1 MNILSPAIS
10 RLVRMRLWTM
20 EQWLYQPLDAQHD
33 VLQHVI
39 NQGEYTEFGKK
50 HHFSNINT
58 AEDFAQ
64 NVPLQTYEDYAMD
77 IERMMQGEEN
87 ILWNTPIKWYA
98 KSSGTTAAKS
108 KFIPVSDE
116 SMRENHFLASKDVL
130 SFYYLKNVESSLL
143 TGKGLII
150 GGSHKINELNEAAS
164 IGDLSAIVMQNSP
177 FWVDWVRTPELDILL
192 MDDWEKKL
200 EKLVETTIQEN
211 VTSISGVPTW
221 TLTLLRKILEHTK
234 AKYIS
239 DVWPNLELYMHGG
252 VSFVP
257 YKKEFENIIGKPI
270 KYLEM
275 YNASEGF
282 FAAQTDDEVDG
293 LLLMVSHGIYY
304 EFIDMATFH
313 SANPTVINLSQ
324 VTTYKNYALV
334 ISTYSGLYRYVI
346 GDTVMFTSTE
356 PYRIKVTGRTKHYIN
371 AFGEELIIDNA
382 DEAIAKACASTGA
395 HVIDYTAA
403 PVYFEGG
410 NKAGHEW
417 IIEFSD
423 MPNNI
428 DTFAVLLDEYLKACN
443 SDYEAKR
450 FKDLALVKPLVHVA
464 PKYLFQQWL
473 ETKGKLGGQ
482 HKVPRLS
489 NDRTIIDEI
498 KKIGNL

>member
-1 MNILSPAIS
+1 MNILSPTIS

-20 EQWLYQPLDAQHD
+20 EQWLHQPLDAQHD
-33 VLQHVI
+33 MLLHII

-50 HHFSNINT
+50 YQFEHINT
-58 AEDFAQ
+58 
-64 NVPLQTYEDYAMD
+64 PEDYAKCVPLFNYEQYAPY

-108 KFIPVSDE
+108 KFIPVSEE
-116 SMRENHFLASKDVL
+116 SMKENHFLASKDVL
-130 SFYYLKNVESSLL
+130 SFYYLKNPESTLL
-143 TGKGLII
+143 AGRGLII
-150 GGSHKINELNEAAS
+150 GGSHKINELNENTS
-164 IGDLSAIVMQNSP
+164 VGDLSAIVMQNSP
-177 FWVDWVRTPELDILL
+177 FWVDWVRTPDLDILL

-200 EKLVETTIQEN
+200 EKLVETTIIEN

-221 TLTLLRKILEHTK
+221 TLTLLRKILEHTQK
-234 AKYIS
+234 KSIAE
-239 DVWPNLELYMHGG
+239 VWPNLELYMHGG
-252 VSFVP
+252 VSFIP

-293 LLLMVSHGIYY
+293 LLLMVNHGIYY

-313 SANPTVINLSQ
+313 TNEQVIVNLAQ
-324 VTTYKNYALV
+324 VELQKNYAMV
-334 ISTYSGLYRYVI
+334 ITTYSGLYRYTI
-346 GDTVMFTSTE
+346 GDTVMFTSIE

-371 AFGEELIIDNA
+371 AFGEELIVDNA
-382 DEAIAKACASTGA
+382 DEAIAKACAKTNAS
-395 HVIDYTAA
+395 VIDYTAA

-410 NKAGHEW
+410 NKARHEW
-417 IIEFSD
+417 VIEFSD
-423 MPNNI
+423 LPSNI
-428 DTFAVLLDEYLKACN
+428 DNFAALLDECLKACN

-450 FKDLALVKPLVHVA
+450 CKDLALLAPIIHVA
-464 PKYLFQQWL
+464 PKQLFQQWL
-473 ETKGKLGGQ
+473 ESKGKSGGQ
-482 HKVPRLS
+482 HKVPRLN
-489 NDRTIIDEI
+489 NDRIIIDEV